1 LTRQLLVLVAVLLAG
16 LFLGGW
22 AALWWRDRIPKNLRH
37 LIRTIYIHCDETL
50 GATKTENVRRA
61 NRRFMV
67 ERWLGQGTKQ
77 VRQADGRTR
86 SRKKLG
92 TAIADFFWFEPQYGG
107 VTTRPS
113 VARMG
118 HYVQVT
124 PDRRTII
131 LRYTSE
137 AAANGANFIEWLERG
152 RPREGGGLA
161 QALGLEWRS
170 GMFEVHKDFSRAR
183 VTFTRVKPVAV
194 DDNLRAEEDLA

>member
-1 LTRQLLVLVAVLLAG
+1 MRGLLVLVAVLLAG
-16 LFLGGW
+16 LFLGSW

-37 LIRTIYIHCDETL
+37 LVRTIYIHCDEVL

-67 ERWLGQGTKQ
+67 ERWLGRGTKQ
-77 VRQADGRTR
+77 MRRPDGRAG

-92 TAIADFFWFEPQYGG
+92 TAVADFFWFEPQYGG

-113 VARMG
+113 VSRMG

-124 PDRRTII
+124 PDRRTIV

-152 RPREGGGLA
+152 RPGTGGGLA

-170 GMFEVHKDFSRAR
+170 GMFEVGRDFSRAR
-183 VTFTRVKPVAV
+183 VTFTRVRPVAV

>member
-1 LTRQLLVLVAVLLAG
+1 MTLLLELAALLLAC
-16 LFLGGW
+16 LFLRAWG
-22 AALWWRDRIPKNLRH
+22 ALWWRDRIPKNRRH
-37 LIRTIYIHCDETL
+37 RVRTIYIPCAEGL

-67 ERWLGQGTKQ
+67 ERWLGRGTKQ
-77 VRQADGRTR
+77 ANGFNGRPR

-107 VTTRPS
+107 TTTRPS
-113 VARMG
+113 VSRMG

-152 RPREGGGLA
+152 RPGTGGGLA

-170 GMFEVHKDFSRAR
+170 GMFEVGRDFSRAR

-194 DDNLRAEEDLA
+194 DDSLRAEEDLA